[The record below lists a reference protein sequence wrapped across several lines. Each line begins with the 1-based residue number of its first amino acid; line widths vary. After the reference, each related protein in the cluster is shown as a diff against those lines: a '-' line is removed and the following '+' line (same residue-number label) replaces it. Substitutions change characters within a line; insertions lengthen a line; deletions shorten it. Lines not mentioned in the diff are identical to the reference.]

1 MHKRYRLRPTQRL
14 RRNVD
19 FLSIRQKGKP
29 YRCPFFAMYARLDD
43 TPENTSG
50 PRVGISASKRVG
62 KAPARNA
69 AKRRFREL
77 FRLNQYKI
85 DPRADIVI
93 SIRKPTVNA
102 AAEDIEKRFLHA
114 LKFLGLRSPS

>member
-62 KAPARNA
+62 KAPARNV

-77 FRLNQYKI
+77 FRLNQW
-85 DPRADIVI
+85 ADIVI